1 MTRGSRLVKLIIRRH
16 LNLNLPYELFIGLRY
31 LKAKRKQTFI
41 SIITFISM
49 AGVMVG
55 VMALVIVL
63 SVMAGFQEDLRS
75 KILGTTSHILVM
87 KFGKGMENADDV
99 VNKVKTVPHVV
110 AASPFIYN
118 QVMLTSETG
127 VSGAVVRGIEP
138 ETASTVTDIAKN
150 IREGKLSAVS
160 QKKKDKNGVEV
171 PGAVIGKELAKNLG
185 VFLGDYIN
193 VISPLGTV
201 TPMGMVP
208 KVKRFQVEGV
218 FDSGMYE
225 YDSSLLYMSL
235 KEAQSFFELGSMVTG
250 IEVRTDDI
258 YKARETGKKIQGS
271 LGYPFWTRDWIEMN
285 KNLFAALKLEKIAM
299 FVILALIVL
308 VAAFNIISTLIMVV
322 MEKQKDIAILK
333 AMGATSGSIMKIFVI
348 EGTVIGTVGTALGL
362 LGGYLSCF
370 ILAKYKFIEL
380 PGDVYYI
387 STLPVKMEPTTLLIV
402 SAAALGISFIATI
415 YPAYQAARLD
425 PAEALRYE

>member
-1 MTRGSRLVKLIIRRH
+1 
-16 LNLNLPYELFIGLRY
+16 LNLPYELFIGLRY

-63 SVMAGFQEDLRS
+63 SVMAGFQEDLRA

-87 KFGKGMENADDV
+87 KFGKGMENANEV
-99 VNKVKTVPHVV
+99 INKIKAVPHVV

-138 ETASTVTDIAKN
+138 ETATTVTDIAKN
-150 IREGKLSAVS
+150 IKEGNLSAVS
-160 QKKKDKNGVEV
+160 QKKKDKNGIEV
-171 PGAVIGKELAKNLG
+171 PGAVIGKELARNLG
-185 VFLGDYIN
+185 LFLGDYIN

-225 YDSSLLYMSL
+225 YDSSLIYVSL
-235 KEAQSFFELGSMVTG
+235 KEAQSFFELGNMVTG

-258 YKARETGKKIQGS
+258 YRAREIGKEIQGS

-333 AMGATSGSIMKIFVI
+333 AMGATSSSIMKIFVI

-362 LGGYLSCF
+362 FGGYVSCF
-370 ILAKYKFIEL
+370 LLAKYKFIEL

-387 STLPVKMEPTTLLIV
+387 STLPVKMEPMTLLIV
-402 SAAALGISFIATI
+402 SIAALGISFIATI

>member
-1 MTRGSRLVKLIIRRH
+1 
-16 LNLNLPYELFIGLRY
+16 LNLPYELFIGLRY

-63 SVMAGFQEDLRS
+63 SVMAGFQEDLRA

-87 KFGKGMENADDV
+87 KFGKGMENANEV
-99 VNKVKTVPHVV
+99 INKIKAVPHVV

-138 ETASTVTDIAKN
+138 ETATTVTDIAKN
-150 IREGKLSAVS
+150 IKEGNLSAVS
-160 QKKKDKNGVEV
+160 QKKKDKNGIEV
-171 PGAVIGKELAKNLG
+171 PGAVIGKELARNLG
-185 VFLGDYIN
+185 LFLGDYIN

-225 YDSSLLYMSL
+225 YDSSLIYVSL
-235 KEAQSFFELGSMVTG
+235 KEAQSFFELGNMVTG

-258 YKARETGKKIQGS
+258 YRAREIGKEIQGS

-333 AMGATSGSIMKIFVI
+333 AMGATSSSIMKIFVI

-362 LGGYLSCF
+362 FGGYISCF
-370 ILAKYKFIEL
+370 LLAKYKFIEL

-387 STLPVKMEPTTLLIV
+387 STLPVKMEPMTLLIV
-402 SAAALGISFIATI
+402 SIAALGISFIATI

>member
-1 MTRGSRLVKLIIRRH
+1 M
-16 LNLNLPYELFIGLRY
+16 NLPYELFIGLRY

-63 SVMAGFQEDLRS
+63 SVMAGFQEDLRA

-87 KFGKGMENADDV
+87 KFGKGMENADEV
-99 VNKVKTVPHVV
+99 INKVKAVPHVV

-138 ETASTVTDIAKN
+138 ETATTVTDIAKN
-150 IREGKLSAVS
+150 IKEGNLSAVS
-160 QKKKDKNGVEV
+160 QKKKDKNGIEV
-171 PGAVIGKELAKNLG
+171 PGAVIGKELARNLG
-185 VFLGDYIN
+185 LFLGDYIN

-208 KVKRFQVEGV
+208 KVKRFQIEGV

-225 YDSSLLYMSL
+225 YDSSLIYVSL
-235 KEAQSFFELGSMVTG
+235 KEAQSFFELGNMVTG

-258 YKARETGKKIQGS
+258 YRAREIGKEIQGS

-333 AMGATSGSIMKIFVI
+333 AMGATSSSIMKIFVI

-362 LGGYLSCF
+362 SGGYVSCF
-370 ILAKYKFIEL
+370 LLAKYKFIEL

-387 STLPVKMEPTTLLIV
+387 STLPVKMEPMTLLIV
-402 SAAALGISFIATI
+402 SVAALGISFIATI

>member
-1 MTRGSRLVKLIIRRH
+1 
-16 LNLNLPYELFIGLRY
+16 
-31 LKAKRKQTFI
+31 
-41 SIITFISM
+41 
-49 AGVMVG
+49 
-55 VMALVIVL
+55 MALVIVL
-63 SVMAGFQEDLRS
+63 SVMAGFQEDLRG

-87 KFGKGMENADDV
+87 KFGKGMENGDEV
-99 VNKVKTVPHVV
+99 VNKVKSMPHVV

-138 ETASTVTDIAKN
+138 ETASAVTDISKN
-150 IREGKLSAVS
+150 IREGTLSSVTLS
-160 QKKKDKNGVEV
+160 KKDKNGIDV

-225 YDSSLLYMSL
+225 YDSSLIYISL
-235 KEAQSFFELGSMVTG
+235 KDAQSFFGLGSMVTG
-250 IEVRTDDI
+250 VEVKTDDI
-258 YKARETGKKIQGS
+258 YRAREIGRDIQSS
-271 LGYPFWTRDWIEMN
+271 LGYPFWTRDWMEMN

-333 AMGATSGSIMKIFVI
+333 AMGATSKSIMKIFVI
-348 EGTVIGTVGTALGL
+348 EGTIIGTVGTALGL
-362 LGGYLSCF
+362 TGGYITCF
-370 ILAKYKFIEL
+370 LLAKYKFIEL

-387 STLPVKMEPTTLLIV
+387 STLPVKMESATLLIV
-402 SAAALGISFIATI
+402 SLAAMGISFIATI

>member
-1 MTRGSRLVKLIIRRH
+1 M
-16 LNLNLPYELFIGLRY
+16 NLPYELFIGLRY

-63 SVMAGFQEDLRS
+63 SVMAGFQEDLRA

-87 KFGKGMENADDV
+87 KFGKGMENANEV
-99 VNKVKTVPHVV
+99 INKIKAVPHVV

-138 ETASTVTDIAKN
+138 ETATTVTDIAKN
-150 IREGKLSAVS
+150 IKEGNLSAVS
-160 QKKKDKNGVEV
+160 QKKKDKNGIEV
-171 PGAVIGKELAKNLG
+171 PGAVIGKELARNLG
-185 VFLGDYIN
+185 LFLGDYIN

-225 YDSSLLYMSL
+225 YDSSLIYVSL
-235 KEAQSFFELGSMVTG
+235 KEAQSFFELGNMVTG

-258 YKARETGKKIQGS
+258 YRAREIGKEIQGS

-333 AMGATSGSIMKIFVI
+333 AMGATSSSIMKIFVI

-362 LGGYLSCF
+362 FGGYISCF
-370 ILAKYKFIEL
+370 LLAKYKFIEL

-387 STLPVKMEPTTLLIV
+387 STLPVKMEPMTLLIV
-402 SAAALGISFIATI
+402 SIAALGISFIATI